1 MLNCTVSVHLD
12 WQLILYIDNVQLY
25 ILILYFVLFK
35 VHWCKKYS
43 GSRIVACNPACCSR
57 ARIWATGYISGHQGA
72 PSRGHQGAPSGDLAW
87 GTKLAPTNHSSKTN
101 PVLLLQAISTHFR
114 TEKHQHNQK
123 LTFPQRRY
131 YFKSKR

>member
-1 MLNCTVSVHLD
+1 MAFQSFKYVSVLVLNCTVSVHLD
-12 WQLILYIDNVQLY
+12 WQLILYIGNVQLY

-72 PSRGHQGAPSGDLAW
+72 PSRGHQGAPSGHLPW

-101 PVLLLQAISTHFR
+101 PDCSSKLFPPISELRNTN
-114 TEKHQHNQK
+114 TTQN
-123 LTFPQRRY
+123 
-131 YFKSKR
+131 